1 MATTAESSAATPSKK
16 KTTAKT
22 SAKVAA
28 KAVTKA
34 KPASRAAPPKAPV
47 KKAAVTA
54 PTRKPSAP
62 SKVKSPRVSNEQR
75 SAFVEVAAYYI
86 AERHGFTGGREA
98 EDWLAAEAEIDRLL
112 KEGKLTGS

>member
-1 MATTAESSAATPSKK
+1 MATTARSSAATPSKK

-22 SAKVAA
+22 AA
-28 KAVTKA
+28 RAVTKA
-34 KPASRAAPPKAPV
+34 KPASRAAVPKAPT
-47 KKAAVTA
+47 KDAAITA

-62 SKVKSPRVSNEQR
+62 TKVKLPRVSNEQR